1 MTADEAR
8 AYLSRLSSHQGQRV
22 GDTAYMNPEFAIRL
36 ATAIQQARNEGMA
49 VSVFSGFR
57 EPNNHPS
64 AYDLKGDSSH
74 SYGLAADVSGI
85 GPAGS
90 ATATRWRQIAEGAGL
105 SSPYDPNGGEW
116 NHWQI
121 GPKLETDTALRDRLV
136 AAKASG
142 NINQM
147 WAAYTPESAGGGQG
161 QYTADQVFNAIYGQ
175 ESNYG
180 QNAVTSPRG
189 AHGGMQIIPETF
201 ARYAL
206 PGENID
212 NPADNLAVGHRIVN
226 DLMEKFGNDPAKVAV
241 AYFSGEGN
249 VAKAGATPFLADSG
263 DGSKKVS
270 SYVNDI
276 MKRLGSPTAYAGGA
290 AAPGAV
296 KPAATAQTPPDP
308 QAQIGSAIG
317 QALGSLSN
325 SETSSAFG
333 GGGQVSDPPD
343 APPIRTP
350 AMGADFMPPPQN
362 PVPANLA
369 GGLGSQ
375 LGSLAIQPQTQ
386 PLGDPSITQGAPS
399 MTSMLGQIGTPNDPT
414 AYDPRRTG
422 AINPYARAPRIA

>member
-8 AYLSRLSSHQGQRV
+8 AYLSRLSSHQGRA
-22 GDTAYMNPEFAIRL
+22 GDTDYMNPEFAVRL
-36 ATAIQQARNEGMA
+36 ATAIQQARAEGIP
-49 VSVFSGFR
+49 VSLTSGYR
-57 EPNNHPS
+57 S
-64 AYDLKGDSSH
+64 DSTTGSTYDAGGNSSH
-74 SYGLAADVSGI
+74 GYGLAGDVGGLDGPNGKLTTRWGQIASDNGLSNPYGI
-85 GPAGS
+85 GNS
-90 ATATRWRQIAEGAGL
+90 AEF
-105 SSPYDPNGGEW
+105 
-116 NHWQI
+116 NHWQL
-121 GPKLETDTALRDRLV
+121 PPQPLERTPEVLARLK
-136 AAKASG
+136 AARATG
-142 NINQM
+142 EPGQM
-147 WAAYTPESAGGGQG
+147 WAAYTPESAGGGAK

-175 ESNYG
+175 ESSFG
-180 QNAVTSPRG
+180 QDPKAGNNV
-189 AHGGMQIIPETF
+189 MQIQPGTWGI
-201 ARYAL
+201 YAQ
-206 PGENID
+206 PGEDIN
-212 NPADNLAVGHRIVN
+212 NRADNLAVGHRIVN

-249 VAKAGATPFLADSG
+249 VSKDGATPFLKDSS
-263 DGSKKVS
+263 DGSKAVS

-276 MKRLGSPTAYAGGA
+276 MRRVGGPAPAYAGA
-290 AAPGAV
+290 TPGAV
-296 KPAATAQTPPDP
+296 KPAAAQTPPDP

-317 QALGSLSN
+317 QALGNLSN

-362 PVPANLA
+362 PVPAQLA